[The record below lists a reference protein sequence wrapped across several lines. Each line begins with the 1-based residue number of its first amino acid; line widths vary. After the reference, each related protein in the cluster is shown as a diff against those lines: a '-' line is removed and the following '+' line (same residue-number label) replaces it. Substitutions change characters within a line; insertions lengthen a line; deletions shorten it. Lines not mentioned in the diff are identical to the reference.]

1 VEQSIIPAP
10 IIPAPIPRP
19 DAVLPGTQHG
29 GQQCRWHAQADSHAL
44 QKAAAEWIVAA
55 ATAAV
60 AARGQFH
67 LVLAGGETP
76 RGVYQRLRRL
86 QTDWSVWHIYFG
98 DERCLPPGDAARN
111 SRMAGEAWL
120 DHVTIPAAQ
129 IHIIPAELGARR
141 AADVYAESLRAL
153 GDFDLVL
160 LGLGDDGHTASLF
173 PAHDW
178 GTEPGAPDTLAVCDA
193 PKPPPARVSL
203 SAARLGRARQVLFL
217 ISGENKRT
225 ALADWRSGKAI
236 PAGSIR
242 PAAGVD
248 VLLELSLWPPAGE
261 K

>member
-1 VEQSIIPAP
+1 MEQSIIPAP
-10 IIPAPIPRP
+10 LPRP
-19 DAVLPGTQHG
+19 DAALPGTQHG
-29 GQQCRWHAQADSHAL
+29 GQQCRWHAQADRDVL
-44 QKAAAEWIVAA
+44 QKTAVEWIVAA

-76 RGVYQRLRRL
+76 RGIYQRLRRL

-120 DHVTIPAAQ
+120 DHVAIPAAQ

-160 LGLGDDGHTASLF
+160 LGLGEDGHTASLF
-173 PAHDW
+173 PAHDSACDPAHDW
-178 GTEPGAPDTLAVCDA
+178 GTEPGAPDTLAVCHA

-217 ISGENKRT
+217 VSGESKRT
-225 ALADWRSGKAI
+225 ALADWRSGKRI
-236 PAGSIR
+236 PAGSIT

-248 VLLELSLWPPAGE
+248 VLLDLSL
-261 K
+261 